1 MLVGTQ
7 TEMEQYLDFDNL
19 PPVGRKWHEEH
30 EVADLIEEGRRR
42 LSRRGLMGV
51 ALAAP
56 FSIFLPRAAE
66 AATNFLYE
74 GAGSFGVGVA
84 NVLTT
89 ELNSLANSSAN
100 VLSTLGAA
108 LQNTNARLYAD
119 FEYVAGGTSSPVTG
133 AFIEVWQLLSVDGGT
148 NYEDGSATVA
158 PGRAAD
164 FTIKIRAGTSITPR
178 AGSSKVPMPPAFWKG
193 IARNQTGVTLAAS
206 SNLIRYALYT
216 VQF

>member
-1 MLVGTQ
+1 MLAGTQ

-74 GAGSFGVGVA
+74 GAGSYGVGV
-84 NVLTT
+84 
-89 ELNSLANSSAN
+89 AN

-148 NYEDGSATVA
+148 NYEDG
-158 PGRAAD
+158 
-164 FTIKIRAGTSITPR
+164 
-178 AGSSKVPMPPAFWKG
+178 
-193 IARNQTGVTLAAS
+193 
-206 SNLIRYALYT
+206 
-216 VQF
+216 